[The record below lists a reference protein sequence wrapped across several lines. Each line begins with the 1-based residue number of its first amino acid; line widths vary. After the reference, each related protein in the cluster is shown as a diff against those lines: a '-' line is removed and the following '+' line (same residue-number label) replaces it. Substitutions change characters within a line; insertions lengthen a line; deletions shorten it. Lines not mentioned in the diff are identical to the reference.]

1 MFNQLIQTSVLA
13 MIASLAL
20 TAHAQ
25 TQPQAPTPAP
35 RTPWGTPEF
44 SGVWSN
50 ASLTQLTRDK
60 GVDKLVV
67 TEEEAQEIILARG
80 GLRADKSWNKAKFSD
95 PNAGA
100 PEKGEDDFG
109 VKGYDSFW
117 LASGD
122 TFARVK
128 GELRSSYIVDPP
140 NGQPPYLDPAKVQRE
155 QALRAKN
162 YALGDADYDGPE
174 ATTIP
179 ERCLI
184 GFSNTGGPGMLS
196 AGYNNNYQFV
206 QTQDHLM
213 ILVEMAHDARIIPIF
228 DTAERAKASH
238 KPAVITPWLG
248 DSVAWWEGDT
258 LVAETTGVNP
268 KQGATAAFRLSPTGK
283 VTERFTRL
291 NGTEVFYEFIVDDPV
306 YYAKPWKAELSFH
319 PQSRVYEYACHEGN
333 YGLEGILMGA
343 RLKDAKKK

>member
-1 MFNQLIQTSVLA
+1 MFDRQFRFCLVALVGSAAFMSVA
-13 MIASLAL
+13 E
-20 TAHAQ
+20 AQ
-25 TQPQAPTPAP
+25 SPSGTTFP
-35 RTPWGTPEF
+35 RTPWNTPEF

-50 ASLTQLTRDK
+50 ASLTQLTRDR
-60 GVDKLVV
+60 GVEKLVV
-67 TEEEAQEIILARG
+67 SEEEAQEIILARG
-80 GLRADKSWNKAKFSD
+80 GLRADKSWNKARFSD
-95 PNAGA
+95 PEAGA

-117 LASGD
+117 LSSGD

-128 GELRSSYIVDPP
+128 GELRSSYIVEPA
-140 NGQPPYLDPAKVQRE
+140 NGQPPYRDPEKVQKE
-155 QALRAKN
+155 QAQRARD
-162 YALGDADYDGPE
+162 YALGNADYDGPE
-174 ATTIP
+174 ATTIS

-206 QTQDHLM
+206 QTRDHLM

-228 DTAERAKASH
+228 ATEREAKASH
-238 KPAVITPWLG
+238 KPAAITPWLG

-258 LVAETTGVNP
+258 LVSETTGVNP
-268 KQGATAAFRLSPTGK
+268 KQGAVSAFRVSPTGK
-283 VTERFTRL
+283 VTERFTRI
-291 NGTEVFYEFIVDDPV
+291 NGQEIFYEFIVDDPV
-306 YYAKPWKAELSFH
+306 YYTAPWKAELSFH

-343 RLKDAKKK
+343 RLQDRQ

>member
-1 MFNQLIQTSVLA
+1 MLNRLIHVS
-13 MIASLAL
+13 MLAL
-20 TAHAQ
+20 IGSVALAAEAQ
-25 TQPQAPTPAP
+25 VQ

-50 ASLTQLTRDK
+50 ASLTQLTRDR

-67 TEEEAQEIILARG
+67 TEDEAQEIIAARG
-80 GLRADKSWNKAKFSD
+80 GLRADKTWNKAQYSN
-95 PNAGA
+95 PEAGA
-100 PEKGEDDFG
+100 PEKGDDDFG

-140 NGQPPYLDPAKVQRE
+140 SGQAPYIDPAKVQKE
-155 QALRAKN
+155 QRQRASD
-162 YALGDADYDGPE
+162 YALGNADYDGPE
-174 ATTIP
+174 ATTIA

-228 DTAERAKASH
+228 DTAQRARASH
-238 KPAVITPWLG
+238 KPAAITPWLG

-258 LVAETTGVNP
+258 LVAETTGVNE
-268 KQGATAAFRLSPTGK
+268 KQGSVSAFRISPTGK

-291 NGTEVFYEFIVDDPV
+291 NNTEVFYEFIVDDPV
-306 YYAKPWKAELSFH
+306 YYTKPWKAELSFH

-333 YGLEGILMGA
+333 YGLEGILLGA
-343 RLKDAKKK
+343 RLNERKK

>member
-1 MFNQLIQTSVLA
+1 MLGRFISVPAFAILSSFVFA
-13 MIASLAL
+13 AAGQ
-20 TAHAQ
+20 AQ
-25 TQPQAPTPAP
+25 TQTQSPTP
-35 RTPWGTPEF
+35 RTPWNTPDL

-50 ASLTQLTRDK
+50 ASLTQLARDK

-67 TEEEAQEIILARG
+67 TEEEAQDIILARG
-80 GLRADKSWNKAKFSD
+80 GLRADKTWNKSQYTD
-95 PNAGA
+95 PKAGA
-100 PEKGEDDFG
+100 PDKGEDDFG

-117 LASGD
+117 LSSGD

-140 NGQPPYLDPAKVQRE
+140 NGQAPYRDPAKVQKE
-155 QALRAKN
+155 QAQRARD
-162 YALGDADYDGPE
+162 YALGNANYDGPE
-174 ATTIP
+174 ATTIS

-206 QTQDHLM
+206 QTQDHLV

-228 DTAERAKASH
+228 ASAETAKASH
-238 KPAVITPWLG
+238 KPGAITPWLG
-248 DSVAWWEGDT
+248 DSVGWWEGET
-258 LVAETTGVNP
+258 LVSETTGVNP
-268 KQGATAAFRLSPTGK
+268 MQGSVSAFRISPAGK

-291 NGTEVFYEFIVDDPV
+291 GGQEIFYEFIVDDPA
-306 YYAKPWKAELSFH
+306 YYTAPWKAELSFH

-343 RLKDAKKK
+343 RLQDRK